1 MDTAPQIGMI
11 EPESARR
18 GAIPDG
24 APLRVLIV
32 EDAEPVA
39 ALLEAALRGEG
50 MVTELALSGRQAIAA
65 KLRWRPDVVLID
77 LGLPDV
83 DGRDLIG
90 RFAADGD
97 CGIIVVTAHDA
108 EGARIAGLETGADD
122 YMVKPAP
129 LKELAAR
136 IRAVHRRLTR
146 PSAAGAASGSA
157 VTLDWAHRRLSGP
170 GRLST
175 PLTEA
180 EFAAFVTLL
189 EADGASVSRDWLG
202 RVALKRP
209 LAADDRSVDQL
220 VLKLRRKLA
229 LHGVPNRSIL
239 SSRGLGYVVPE
250 PGRFSISTA
259 EEPAESTGAAPGGRA
274 PAAPDHALATPASSA
289 SSSAGRV
296 DALAIV
302 SPPSPIRRSSG

>member
-1 MDTAPQIGMI
+1 MQITHALRATSRRQTALMGMPAGTETA
-11 EPESARR
+11 EPNSARQ
-18 GAIPDG
+18 GAIPDC

-39 ALLEAALRGEG
+39 ALIEAALRGEG
-50 MVTELALSGRQAIAA
+50 MAAELAPSGQQAIAA
-65 KLRWRPDVVLID
+65 KLRWWPDVVLID
-77 LGLPDV
+77 LGLPDI
-83 DGRDLIG
+83 DGHDLIE
-90 RFAADGD
+90 RFAQDGD

-122 YMVKPAP
+122 YMVKPVP

-146 PSAAGAASGSA
+146 PPATGAARGPA
-157 VTLDWAHRRLSGP
+157 VTLDWAHRRLAGP
-170 GRLST
+170 GRVTT

-220 VLKLRRKLA
+220 MLKLRRKLA

-239 SSRGLGYVVPE
+239 SSRGLGYVIPE

-259 EEPAESTGAAPGGRA
+259 LDPADSTGAAP
-274 PAAPDHALATPASSA
+274 
-289 SSSAGRV
+289 AG
-296 DALAIV
+296 
-302 SPPSPIRRSSG
+302 